1 MVYDAWVKV
10 ATLPILRS
18 QVTFGGFMEIISRN
32 QAFTEGKT
40 RFYTGKPCKNDHDC
54 ERYTSMGGCVE
65 CINGKK
71 KTWVVPKLLRG
82 SAIPAE
88 SPRAHQFLIEIPY
101 GANADQ
107 IVGLTRYL
115 QHVCAPHYFAELG
128 LRYGP
133 PT

>member
-1 MVYDAWVKV
+1 
-10 ATLPILRS
+10 
-18 QVTFGGFMEIISRN
+18 MEIFSRN

-40 RFYTGKPCKNDHDC
+40 RFYTGRPCKNGHDC

-82 SAIPAE
+82 SAIPAD
-88 SPRAHQFLIEIPY
+88 SPRAHQMLVEIPF
-101 GANADQ
+101 GTTPEQ
-107 IVGLTRYL
+107 IMEFTKWM
-115 QHVCAPHYFAELG
+115 QHVAAPHYFAQLG

-133 PT
+133 PSAK